1 MSTIRAAVLRTARPA
16 LISTALCLVAIG
28 APATHAAAQVRGVSP
43 AGAVGAFVPIVEPFD
58 PGHQARTTEASV
70 NCGAQVSTV
79 DIQRCLNIKAENTDA
94 RVDAAQSARWLRSS
108 PAARAAIN
116 ADDSKWLA
124 VRKRV
129 CEAAYD
135 TGGTIN
141 IVDVARCQLAESTAR
156 LSSVTGAA
164 VPKAT
169 LPETDS
175 IDLSQLAYYTTPA
188 GSRIAEIDTQGDE
201 TGGTVVAWVI
211 IGGYRG
217 FTVNPAQFFYKDG
230 PFTDTGVVEP
240 PNPPWHQVQAGA
252 VYQFS
257 IDYST
262 ISHDP
267 HADKGNGGYVYAPGG
282 DVLAEW
288 TGTGRFSIGLRAAG
302 YG

>member
-1 MSTIRAAVLRTARPA
+1 M
-16 LISTALCLVAIG
+16 
-28 APATHAAAQVRGVSP
+28 
-43 AGAVGAFVPIVEPFD
+43 E
-58 PGHQARTTEASV
+58 
-70 NCGAQVSTV
+70 
-79 DIQRCLNIKAENTDA
+79 RCLDTKTENTDA
-94 RVDAAQSARWLRSS
+94 RVDATQSPKWLRSS
-108 PAARAAIN
+108 PTARAAIN
-116 ADDSKWLA
+116 SDDSKWLA
-124 VRKRV
+124 ARVRV

-135 TGGTIN
+135 TGGTID

-156 LSSVTGAA
+156 LFSVTGAA

-175 IDLSQLAYYTTPA
+175 IDLSQLAYYTTAA

-201 TGGTVVAWVI
+201 TGGAVVAWVV

-230 PFTDTGVVEP
+230 AFTDTGVVEP
-240 PNPPWHQVQAGA
+240 PNPLWHQVLPGA

-262 ISHDP
+262 ISADP
-267 HADKGNGGYVYAPGG
+267 HADRGSGGYVYAPGG
-282 DVLAEW
+282 DVFAEW
-288 TGTGRFSIGLRAAG
+288 TGTSSFSIGSRAAS